1 MPSSSAARKTSS
13 SSSRISISEPSSA
26 STSTLMQSACISFIS
41 TLKLSGTPGS
51 GMLSPLTIAS
61 YTLTRPSTSSDLM
74 VSSSCRQ

>member
-26 STSTLMQSACISFIS
+26 STSTLMQSACISFMS

-61 YTLTRPSTSSDLM
+61 
-74 VSSSCRQ
+74 